1 MMGLEETAAARLTPP
16 ARARDHD
23 DHDDRTGRDRE
34 PDDHSDQHHDDG
46 EALNWVELARIAFVA
61 LAAAAVWFG
70 IWEPFAQVSV
80 IGLIGTIVGGWPI
93 VAEAW
98 ENIRERRMTMELSM
112 TIALVAALV
121 IGEFFTALVITAF
134 VLAAEVLEGLT
145 VGRGRRAIR
154 DLLDF
159 LPPTATVR
167 RSGGPRE
174 IPLSEVK
181 VGDTVLV
188 APGERIAV
196 DGAVR
201 AGHSFVDQAT
211 ITGES
216 TPIEK
221 SAGATVY
228 AGTINQA
235 GALEILAQRLGRDT
249 SFGKIIETVERAER
263 SRAPVQ
269 KTADRYAGYLVYF
282 ALGCAALTFV
292 ITRDARATISVIIVA
307 GACGIAAG
315 TPLAVLGAIGRA
327 ARAGAII
334 KGGRYLEALWAVDTV
349 AFDKTGTVTVG
360 TPEVRDVRPTDG
372 GTEQAVLEAAAI
384 AERRSEHPLA
394 AAIVRRADTLG
405 LAHVEPETFD
415 YTPGRGIVAR
425 VAGEVILAGN
435 RALLAEHGIGDSA
448 SEAPHPFSEVMVARG
463 GRLLGTILI
472 ADAVRPEAA
481 VAVRALKDM
490 DIRTVLLTGDAQT
503 VAKAIGAEL
512 RVDGVEAELLPEQ
525 KVDAVRRLAASGR
538 IVAMV
543 GDGVNDAPALVQA
556 SVGVA
561 MGSGT
566 DVTRESADV
575 VLLGNDLSKFVET
588 IRIARRAQRI
598 IRFNFAGTLAVD
610 AVGVGLAAFGFLN
623 PLLAAF
629 IHVASELTF
638 ILNSA
643 RLLPAIS
650 RPGRRMVPKPPGT
663 KLQLQATIKR
673 GLDNARLEGPSEG
686 RRG

>member
-1 MMGLEETAAARLTPP
+1 MMSKAEPGEAMSLEGGAATRLTPP
-16 ARARDHD
+16 GQARDHD
-23 DHDDRTGRDRE
+23 DHERDDGDRE
-34 PDDHSDQHHDDG
+34 PDAQGHDDEHG
-46 EALNWVELARIAFVA
+46 EQLEWTELARIAFVA

-70 IWEPFAQVSV
+70 IWEPSVRVSV

-93 VAEAW
+93 YAEAW

-112 TIALVAALV
+112 TIALVAALA

-167 RSGGPRE
+167 RSGGSHE
-174 IPLSEVK
+174 VPLREVK
-181 VGDTVLV
+181 VGDTVLI

-196 DGAVR
+196 DGEVR
-201 AGHSFVDQAT
+201 SGHSFVDQAT

-221 SAGATVY
+221 SAGATAF

-235 GALEILAQRLGRDT
+235 GALEILVQRLGRDT

-269 KTADRYAGYLVYF
+269 KTADRYSGYLVYF
-282 ALGCAALTFV
+282 ALGCAALTFA
-292 ITRDARATISVIIVA
+292 ITRDARSTISVIIVA

-334 KGGRYLEALWAVDTV
+334 KGGRYLEVLWAVDTV

-360 TPEVRDVRPTDG
+360 TPEVREVRPAPG
-372 GTEQAVLEAAAI
+372 ETELAVLTAAAI

-394 AAIVRRADTLG
+394 AAIVRRADVLG
-405 LAHVEPETFD
+405 LPHVEAESFD

-425 VAGEVILAGN
+425 AAGEVILAGN
-435 RALLAEHGIGDSA
+435 RAFLAEHGIGDHVAKGSGVRETGQA
-448 SEAPHPFSEVMVARG
+448 FSEVMVARS
-463 GRLLGTILI
+463 GRMLGTILI

-481 VAVRALKDM
+481 TAVRVLKGM
-490 DIRTVLLTGDAQT
+490 AIRTVLLTGDARA
-503 VAKAIGAEL
+503 VAEAIAAEL
-512 RVDGVEAELLPEQ
+512 HVDAVEADLLPEQ
-525 KVDAVRRLAASGR
+525 KVEAVHRLASSGR

-566 DVTRESADV
+566 DVARESADV
-575 VLLGNDLSKFVET
+575 VLLGNDLSRFVET
-588 IRIARRAQRI
+588 VRIARRAQRI

-623 PLLAAF
+623 PLVAAF

-650 RPGRRMVPKPPGT
+650 RPGRGVST
-663 KLQLQATIKR
+663 DSSTHA
-673 GLDNARLEGPSEG
+673 G
-686 RRG
+686 RAAKVL